1 MTDIM
6 TDIKKLQQNGKEF
19 VPITLAEAV
28 VVNVENLQGY
38 DTLGKTTS
46 GKTTLD
52 KVLNAL
58 AAIDY
63 SQQTAIINI
72 NNTLKSLKAGFSYQ
86 VVNELPTPNVD
97 CLGTIYLVKGSDIN
111 QNKYAEYICIF
122 NNAEYSWEMLGII
135 NSEVDLTGYVTKDDF
150 DAFTAVALT
159 AEDVTDSLGNKVY
172 VNYTIPENLY
182 DT

>member
-1 MTDIM
+1 M

-52 KVLNAL
+52 KVLKAL
-58 AAIDY
+58 AAVDY
-63 SQQTAIINI
+63 SQQSAIIDI
-72 NNTLKSLKAGFSYQ
+72 NNKLKSLKAGFSYQ

-97 CLGTIYLVKGSDIN
+97 CLGTIYLVRGSDIN

-135 NSEVDLTGYVTKDDF
+135 NSEVDLTGYVTKTDF
-150 DAFTAVALT
+150 NAFTAVALT
-159 AEDVTDSLGNKVY
+159 AEDVTDSSGNRVS
-172 VNYTIPENLY
+172 VNYEIPKNLY

>member
-1 MTDIM
+1 MTDTK

-28 VVNVENLQGY
+28 VVNAENLQGY
-38 DTLGKTTS
+38 NTLGI
-46 GKTTLD
+46 TTLD
-52 KVLNAL
+52 RVLNAL
-58 AAIDY
+58 ATIDY
-63 SQQTAIINI
+63 NQQEAITKI

-86 VVNELPTPNVD
+86 IVPKLPPLSID

-135 NSEVDLTGYVTKDDF
+135 NSEVDLTGYVTKNDF
-150 DAFTAVALT
+150 DIFKAVALT
-159 AEDVTDSLGNKVY
+159 AEDVTDSLGNKVS
-172 VNYTIPENLY
+172 VNYTIPVDLY
-182 DT
+182 DA

>member
-1 MTDIM
+1 MI
-6 TDIKKLQQNGKEF
+6 DIKKLQQNGKEF

-28 VVNVENLQGY
+28 VVNAENLQGY
-38 DTLGKTTS
+38 NTL

-52 KVLNAL
+52 KVLKAL
-58 AAIDY
+58 AAVDY
-63 SQQTAIINI
+63 NQQNAITKI

-86 VVNELPTPNVD
+86 IVNELPTPSID

-135 NSEVDLTGYVTKDDF
+135 NSEVDLTGYVTKNDF
-150 DAFTAVALT
+150 DTFKAIALT
-159 AEDVTDSLGNKVY
+159 AEDVTDSLGNKVS
-172 VNYTIPENLY
+172 VNYTIPEDLY
-182 DT
+182 DA

>member
-1 MTDIM
+1 M

-28 VVNVENLQGY
+28 VVNAENLQGY
-38 DTLGKTTS
+38 STL

-63 SQQTAIINI
+63 NQQEAITKI

-86 VVNELPTPNVD
+86 VVNELPTPSID
-97 CLGTIYLVKGSDIN
+97 CLGTIYLVRGSDIN

-122 NNAEYSWEMLGII
+122 SNAEYSWEMLGII
-135 NSEVDLTGYVTKDDF
+135 NSEVDLTGYVTKHDF
-150 DAFTAVALT
+150 NAFTAIALT
-159 AEDVTDSLGNKVY
+159 AEDVTDSSGNKVSVDY
-172 VNYTIPENLY
+172 DIPRDLY
-182 DT
+182 DA

>member
-1 MTDIM
+1 M

-97 CLGTIYLVKGSDIN
+97 CLGTIYLVRGSDIN

-150 DAFTAVALT
+150 NAFTAVALT

>member
-1 MTDIM
+1 M

-28 VVNVENLQGY
+28 VVNVENLKGY

-58 AAIDY
+58 ATVDY
-63 SQQTAIINI
+63 TQQTAIIDI
-72 NNTLKSLKAGFSYQ
+72 NNKLKSLKAGFSYQ

-97 CLGTIYLVKGSDIN
+97 CLGTIYLVRGSDIN

-159 AEDVTDSLGNKVY
+159 AEDVTDSSGNKVY
-172 VNYTIPENLY
+172 IDYEIPKNLY

>member
-1 MTDIM
+1 M

-28 VVNVENLQGY
+28 VVNAENLQGY
-38 DTLGKTTS
+38 DTLGI
-46 GKTTLD
+46 TTLD
-52 KVLNAL
+52 RVLNAL
-58 AAIDY
+58 ATIDY
-63 SQQTAIINI
+63 TQQTAITEI
-72 NNTLKSLKAGFSYQ
+72 NNKLKSLKAGFSYQ
-86 VVNELPTPNVD
+86 IVNKLPTASID

-150 DAFTAVALT
+150 DAFTAIALT
-159 AEDVTDSLGNKVY
+159 AEDVTDSSGNSVSVAY
-172 VNYTIPENLY
+172 DIPKDLY
-182 DT
+182 DA

>member
-1 MTDIM
+1 M

-28 VVNVENLQGY
+28 VVDAENLQGY
-38 DTLGKTTS
+38 NTLGI
-46 GKTTLD
+46 TTLD
-52 KVLNAL
+52 RVLNAL
-58 AAIDY
+58 AAVDTN
-63 SQQTAIINI
+63 QQDAITKINDQ
-72 NNTLKSLKAGFSYQ
+72 LKSLKAGFSYQ
-86 VVNELPTPNVD
+86 IVNELPTPNVD
-97 CLGTIYLVKGSDIN
+97 CLGTIYLVRGSDIN

-159 AEDVTDSLGNKVY
+159 AEDVTDSSGNKVY

>member
-1 MTDIM
+1 M

-38 DTLGKTTS
+38 DTLGETTS

-63 SQQTAIINI
+63 SQQTAIIDI

-86 VVNELPTPNVD
+86 IVNELPTPNVD
-97 CLGTIYLVKGSDIN
+97 CLGTIYLVRGSDIN

-159 AEDVTDSLGNKVY
+159 AEDVTDSLGNKVSVDY
-172 VNYTIPENLY
+172 PIPENLY
-182 DT
+182 DA

>member
-1 MTDIM
+1 M

-28 VVNVENLQGY
+28 VVNAENLQGY
-38 DTLGKTTS
+38 NILKT
-46 GKTTLD
+46 TTLD
-52 KVLNAL
+52 KVLKAL
-58 AAIDY
+58 AVVDN
-63 SQQTAIINI
+63 SQQDAITKI

-86 VVNELPTPNVD
+86 IVNELPTPNVD

-135 NSEVDLTGYVTKDDF
+135 NSEVDLTGYVTKNDF
-150 DAFTAVALT
+150 NAFTAIALT
-159 AEDVTDSLGNKVY
+159 AEDVTDSSGHSVSVAY
-172 VNYTIPENLY
+172 DIPKDLY
-182 DT
+182 DA

>member
-1 MTDIM
+1 M

-63 SQQTAIINI
+63 SQQSAIIDI

-86 VVNELPTPNVD
+86 VVDELPTPNVD

-150 DAFTAVALT
+150 SAFTAVALT
-159 AEDVTDSLGNKVY
+159 AEDVTDSLGNKVSVDY
-172 VNYTIPENLY
+172 PIPENLY
-182 DT
+182 DA

>member
-1 MTDIM
+1 M

-28 VVNVENLQGY
+28 VVNTENLQGY
-38 DTLGKTTS
+38 NTLGI
-46 GKTTLD
+46 TTLD
-52 KVLNAL
+52 KVLKAL
-58 AAIDY
+58 ATVDY
-63 SQQTAIINI
+63 TQQTAITEI

-86 VVNELPTPNVD
+86 IVPELPTPGID

-135 NSEVDLTGYVTKDDF
+135 NSEVDLTGYVTKNNF
-150 DAFTAVALT
+150 DAFTAIALT
-159 AEDVTDSLGNKVY
+159 AEDVTDSSGNKVSVDY
-172 VNYTIPENLY
+172 DIPRDLY
-182 DT
+182 DA

>member
-1 MTDIM
+1 M

-58 AAIDY
+58 ATVDY
-63 SQQTAIINI
+63 TQQTAITEI

-159 AEDVTDSLGNKVY
+159 AEDVTDSSGNKVY
-172 VNYTIPENLY
+172 IDYEIPKNLY

>member
-1 MTDIM
+1 M

-28 VVNVENLQGY
+28 VVNATNLQGY
-38 DTLGKTTS
+38 NTLGI
-46 GKTTLD
+46 TTLD
-52 KVLNAL
+52 KVLKAL
-58 AAIDY
+58 AAVDS
-63 SQQTAIINI
+63 SQQDAITKI

-86 VVNELPTPNVD
+86 IVNKLPTPGID

-135 NSEVDLTGYVTKDDF
+135 NSEVDLTGYVTKSDF
-150 DAFTAVALT
+150 DAFTAIALT
-159 AEDVTDSLGNKVY
+159 AEDVTDSSGHSVSVAY
-172 VNYTIPENLY
+172 DIPKDLY
-182 DT
+182 DA

>member
-1 MTDIM
+1 M

-19 VPITLAEAV
+19 VSITLAEAV

-52 KVLNAL
+52 KVLKAL
-58 AAIDY
+58 AAVDY
-63 SQQTAIINI
+63 TQQTAITEI
-72 NNTLKSLKAGFSYQ
+72 NNKLKSLKAGFSYQ
-86 VVNELPTPNVD
+86 IVNELPTPNVD
-97 CLGTIYLVKGSDIN
+97 CLGTIYLVRGSDIN

-135 NSEVDLTGYVTKDDF
+135 NSEVDLTGYVTKNDF
-150 DAFTAVALT
+150 DTFKAIALT
-159 AEDVTDSLGNKVY
+159 AEDVTDSSVHSVSVAY
-172 VNYTIPENLY
+172 DIPKDLY
-182 DT
+182 DA

>member
-1 MTDIM
+1 M

-28 VVNVENLQGY
+28 VVNVKNLQGY

-52 KVLNAL
+52 KVLKAL
-58 AAIDY
+58 AAVDY
-63 SQQTAIINI
+63 TQQTAITEI
-72 NNTLKSLKAGFSYQ
+72 NNKLKSLKAGFSYQ
-86 VVNELPTPNVD
+86 IVNELPTPSID
-97 CLGTIYLVKGSDIN
+97 CLGTIYLVSGSDIN

-135 NSEVDLTGYVTKDDF
+135 NSEVDLTGYVTKNDF
-150 DAFTAVALT
+150 NAFTAIALT
-159 AEDVTDSLGNKVY
+159 AEDVTDSSGHSVSVAY
-172 VNYTIPENLY
+172 DIPKDLY
-182 DT
+182 DA

>member
-1 MTDIM
+1 M

-28 VVNVENLQGY
+28 VVNAKNLQGY
-38 DTLGKTTS
+38 NTL

-52 KVLNAL
+52 KVLSAL
-58 AAIDY
+58 AAVDY
-63 SQQTAIINI
+63 TQQTAITEI
-72 NNTLKSLKAGFSYQ
+72 NNKLKSLKAGFSYQ
-86 VVNELPTPNVD
+86 IVNELPTPSID

-135 NSEVDLTGYVTKDDF
+135 NSEVDLTGYVTKNDF
-150 DAFTAVALT
+150 DTFKAIALT
-159 AEDVTDSLGNKVY
+159 AEDVTDSLGNRVS

>member
-1 MTDIM
+1 M

-28 VVNVENLQGY
+28 VVNATNLQGY
-38 DTLGKTTS
+38 DTLGI
-46 GKTTLD
+46 TTLD
-52 KVLNAL
+52 RVLNAL
-58 AAIDY
+58 ATIDY
-63 SQQTAIINI
+63 NQQTAITAI

-86 VVNELPTPNVD
+86 IVNELPPTPNVD
-97 CLGTIYLVKGSDIN
+97 CLGTIYLVRGSDIN

-150 DAFTAVALT
+150 DTFTAIALT
-159 AEDVTDSLGNKVY
+159 AEDVTDSLGNKVS
-172 VNYTIPENLY
+172 VNYTIPEDLY
-182 DT
+182 DA

>member
-1 MTDIM
+1 M

-52 KVLNAL
+52 KVLKAL
-58 AAIDY
+58 AAVDY
-63 SQQTAIINI
+63 NQQTAITKINT
-72 NNTLKSLKAGFSYQ
+72 TLESLKAGFSYQ
-86 VVNELPTPNVD
+86 IVNKLPTPSID
-97 CLGTIYLVKGSDIN
+97 CLGTIYLVKGSDIDK
-111 QNKYAEYICIF
+111 NKYAEYICIF

-135 NSEVDLTGYVTKDDF
+135 NSEVDLTGYVTKNDF
-150 DAFTAVALT
+150 DTFKAIALT
-159 AEDVTDSLGNKVY
+159 AEDVTDSLGHSVSVAY
-172 VNYTIPENLY
+172 DIPKDLY
-182 DT
+182 DA

>member
-1 MTDIM
+1 M

-28 VVNVENLQGY
+28 VVNVKNLQGY

-52 KVLNAL
+52 KVLKAL
-58 AAIDY
+58 AAVDY
-63 SQQTAIINI
+63 SQQSAIIDI
-72 NNTLKSLKAGFSYQ
+72 NNKLKSLKAGFSYQ

-97 CLGTIYLVKGSDIN
+97 CLGTIYLVRGSDIN

-135 NSEVDLTGYVTKDDF
+135 NSEVDLTGYVTKTDF
-150 DAFTAVALT
+150 NAFTAVALT
-159 AEDVTDSLGNKVY
+159 AEDVTDSSGNRVS
-172 VNYTIPENLY
+172 VNYEIPKNLY

>member
-1 MTDIM
+1 M

-46 GKTTLD
+46 GKKTLD
-52 KVLNAL
+52 KVLKAL
-58 AAIDY
+58 AAVDY
-63 SQQTAIINI
+63 TQQTAITEI
-72 NNTLKSLKAGFSYQ
+72 NNKLKSLKAGFSYQ
-86 VVNELPTPNVD
+86 IVNELPTPSID

-135 NSEVDLTGYVTKDDF
+135 NSEVDLTGYVTKNDF
-150 DAFTAVALT
+150 DAFTAIALT
-159 AEDVTDSLGNKVY
+159 AEDVTDSSGHSVSVAY
-172 VNYTIPENLY
+172 DIPKNLY
-182 DT
+182 DA

>member
-1 MTDIM
+1 M

-28 VVNVENLQGY
+28 VVNATNLQGY
-38 DTLGKTTS
+38 NKLGI
-46 GKTTLD
+46 TTLD

-58 AAIDY
+58 AAVDY
-63 SQQTAIINI
+63 KQQTAITEIN
-72 NNTLKSLKAGFSYQ
+72 TKLKSLQAGFSYQ
-86 VVNELPTPNVD
+86 IVDKLPTPDVK
-97 CLGTIYLVKGSDIN
+97 CLGIIYLVKGSDTN

-135 NSEVDLTGYVTKDDF
+135 NSEVDLTGYVTKNDF

-159 AEDVTDSLGNKVY
+159 AEDVTDSLGNKVSVDY
-172 VNYTIPENLY
+172 EIPKNLY

>member
-1 MTDIM
+1 M

-38 DTLGKTTS
+38 DTLGKTTL

-63 SQQTAIINI
+63 SQQSAIIDI
-72 NNTLKSLKAGFSYQ
+72 NKTLQSLKAGFSYQ

>member
-1 MTDIM
+1 M

-38 DTLGKTTS
+38 DTLGNTTS

-58 AAIDY
+58 AAVDY
-63 SQQTAIINI
+63 SQQTAITEI

-97 CLGTIYLVKGSDIN
+97 CLGTIYLVRGSDIN

-135 NSEVDLTGYVTKDDF
+135 NSEVDLTGYVTESDF
-150 DAFTAVALT
+150 RAFTAIALT
-159 AEDVTDSLGNKVY
+159 AEDVTDSSGHSVSVAY
-172 VNYTIPENLY
+172 DIPRNLC
-182 DT
+182 DA